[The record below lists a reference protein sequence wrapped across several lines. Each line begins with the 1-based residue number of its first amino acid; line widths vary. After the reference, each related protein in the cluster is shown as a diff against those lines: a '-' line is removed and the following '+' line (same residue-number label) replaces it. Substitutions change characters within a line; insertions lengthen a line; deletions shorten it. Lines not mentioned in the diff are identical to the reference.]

1 MSSIGAFSYVQFYL
15 ELDGLCKPR
24 EDITTM
30 FKSVLSYLQIS
41 ALGMFGIL
49 LFAYLMLPS
58 LENLKGKC
66 FYYSSQGF
74 SRELKQ
80 GRLFFFK
87 VDSNDILRYHV
98 DYYEINFSKDKLIT
112 KLTKKKSGTLSYLF
126 QRQGHEEFQCPRGLG
141 EEIKL

>member
-1 MSSIGAFSYVQFYL
+1 
-15 ELDGLCKPR
+15 
-24 EDITTM
+24 M

-126 QRQGHEEFQCPRGLG
+126 QRQGHEEFQCPRELG